1 MNNSSGP
8 RSLPVIGRPH
18 DLVRANIVR
27 QHDNASLNRL
37 GKRGSSLPAP
47 YNPTLA
53 ATASIATGAT
63 ALPRKPAKV
72 WIEKAR
78 PSRTSAI
85 CAERIA

>member
-18 DLVRANIVR
+18 DLARANIVR

-47 YNPTLA
+47 YNL
-53 ATASIATGAT
+53 S
-63 ALPRKPAKV
+63 
-72 WIEKAR
+72 
-78 PSRTSAI
+78 SRNCRT
-85 CAERIA
+85 